1 MNSSQISNC
10 RRSKSS
16 IFVSRNINSLLWLR
30 VEAHIIYNIYIYIYI
45 CIYIYIYIYIYTGSR
60 NENNIGAACGSP

>member
-30 VEAHIIYNIYIYIYI
+30 VEAHIIYKYIYIYIYMY
-45 CIYIYIYIYIYTGSR
+45 IYIYIYIYILEVEMRT
-60 NENNIGAACGSP
+60 I